1 MEFGLLEVGIHKLA
15 VCFVWHLLCSSE
27 PVVDVYCEAFSAEY
41 VISHGVVKLCFRH
54 DWGDSI
60 FSRDG
65 GHLQVD
71 RSVPDNDRMFFDSKV
86 RIEVRGKSQ
95 SKVEIMKYKF
105 CIIISF
111 LISLGCFAQGNNQQI
126 ISQISGAT
134 SKLTSMQCDFVQTK
148 TVKMLNEKLVSKGRM
163 YYQQPNR
170 LRWEYMTPYTYTFV
184 FNGQKVSLKKNNR
197 NDVID
202 VNQNKMFKEIASI
215 MMNSV
220 IGTSL
225 TDRKS
230 FKTSVKD
237 TPAEWIATLVPQSK
251 ELKQMFTSIVLHFNK
266 EKSVVV
272 KVEMFEKN
280 GDTTVIALNNIIKNK
295 KIDAKIFTVN

>member
-1 MEFGLLEVGIHKLA
+1 MEFGILEVGIHKLA

-41 VISHGVVKLCFRH
+41 VISHGVVKLCLRH
-54 DWGDSI
+54 DWGDGV

-71 RSVPDNDRMFFDSKV
+71 RSGPDNDRMFFDSK
-86 RIEVRGKSQ
+86 
-95 SKVEIMKYKF
+95 MKYVL

-111 LISLGCFAQGNNQQI
+111 LISLGCFAQGNSQQI

-184 FNGQKVSLKKNNR
+184 FNGRKVSLKKNNR

-202 VNQNKMFKEIASI
+202 VNRNKMFKEIASI

-230 FKTSVKD
+230 FKTTVKD
-237 TPAEWIATLVPQSK
+237 TPAEWVATLVPQSK

-280 GDTTVIALNNIIKNK
+280 GDMTVIALNNIIKNQ

>member
-1 MEFGLLEVGIHKLA
+1 MEFGLLEVGIYKLA
-15 VCFVWHLLCSSE
+15 VCFVWHLLCDSK
-27 PVVDVYCEAFSAEY
+27 PAMDVYSEAFSAEY
-41 VISHGVVKLCFRH
+41 VISHGVVKLCFWD
-54 DWGDSI
+54 DWSDSV
-60 FSRDG
+60 FSRDS
-65 GHLQVD
+65 GHIQMD
-71 RSVPDNDRMFFDSKV
+71 RSVSDNDRMFFDSK
-86 RIEVRGKSQ
+86 
-95 SKVEIMKYKF
+95 MKYVLY
-105 CIIISF
+105 IIISF

-126 ISQISGAT
+126 INQISGAT
-134 SKLTSMQCDFVQTK
+134 SKLASMQCDFVQTK

-202 VNQNKMFKEIASI
+202 VNQNNMFKEIASI

-230 FKTSVKD
+230 FKTTVKD

>member
-15 VCFVWHLLCSSE
+15 VCFVWHLLCSSK

-41 VISHGVVKLCFRH
+41 VISHGVVKLCLRH
-54 DWGDSI
+54 DWGDSV

-71 RSVPDNDRMFFDSKV
+71 RSGPDNDRMFFDSK
-86 RIEVRGKSQ
+86 
-95 SKVEIMKYKF
+95 MKYVL

-111 LISLGCFAQGNNQQI
+111 LISLGCFAQGNSQQI
-126 ISQISGAT
+126 IIQISGAT

-230 FKTSVKD
+230 FKTTVKD
-237 TPAEWIATLVPQSK
+237 TPAEWVATLVPQSK

-280 GDTTVIALNNIIKNK
+280 GDTTVIALNNIIKNQ

>member
-1 MEFGLLEVGIHKLA
+1 
-15 VCFVWHLLCSSE
+15 
-27 PVVDVYCEAFSAEY
+27 
-41 VISHGVVKLCFRH
+41 
-54 DWGDSI
+54 
-60 FSRDG
+60 
-65 GHLQVD
+65 
-71 RSVPDNDRMFFDSKV
+71 
-86 RIEVRGKSQ
+86 
-95 SKVEIMKYKF
+95 
-105 CIIISF
+105 
-111 LISLGCFAQGNNQQI
+111 
-126 ISQISGAT
+126 
-134 SKLTSMQCDFVQTK
+134 
-148 TVKMLNEKLVSKGRM
+148 
-163 YYQQPNR
+163 
-170 LRWEYMTPYTYTFV
+170 
-184 FNGQKVSLKKNNR
+184 
-197 NDVID
+197 
-202 VNQNKMFKEIASI
+202 

-280 GDTTVIALNNIIKNK
+280 GDTTVIALNNIIKNQ

>member
-41 VISHGVVKLCFRH
+41 VISHGVVKLCLRH
-54 DWGDSI
+54 DWGDSV

-71 RSVPDNDRMFFDSKV
+71 RSGPDNDRMFFDSK
-86 RIEVRGKSQ
+86 
-95 SKVEIMKYKF
+95 MKYVL

-111 LISLGCFAQGNNQQI
+111 LISLGCFAQGNSQQI
-126 ISQISGAT
+126 ISQISSAT

-202 VNQNKMFKEIASI
+202 VNRNKMFKEIASI

-230 FKTSVKD
+230 FKTTVKD
-237 TPAEWIATLVPQSK
+237 TPAEWVATLVPQSK

-280 GDTTVIALNNIIKNK
+280 GDTTVIALNNIIKNQ

>member
-1 MEFGLLEVGIHKLA
+1 MEFGILEVGIHKLA

-41 VISHGVVKLCFRH
+41 VISHGVVKLCLRH
-54 DWGDSI
+54 DWGDSV

-71 RSVPDNDRMFFDSKV
+71 RSGPDNDRMFFDSK
-86 RIEVRGKSQ
+86 
-95 SKVEIMKYKF
+95 MKYVL

-111 LISLGCFAQGNNQQI
+111 LISLGCFAQGNSQQI

-163 YYQQPNR
+163 CYQQPNR

-184 FNGQKVSLKKNNR
+184 FNGRKVSLKKNNR

-202 VNQNKMFKEIASI
+202 VNRNKMFKEIAAI

-230 FKTSVKD
+230 FKTTVKD
-237 TPAEWIATLVPQSK
+237 TPAEWVATLVPQSK

-280 GDTTVIALNNIIKNK
+280 GDMTVIALNNIIKNQ

>member
-1 MEFGLLEVGIHKLA
+1 
-15 VCFVWHLLCSSE
+15 
-27 PVVDVYCEAFSAEY
+27 
-41 VISHGVVKLCFRH
+41 
-54 DWGDSI
+54 
-60 FSRDG
+60 
-65 GHLQVD
+65 
-71 RSVPDNDRMFFDSKV
+71 
-86 RIEVRGKSQ
+86 
-95 SKVEIMKYKF
+95 MKYVL

-111 LISLGCFAQGNNQQI
+111 LISLGCFAQGNSQQI

-184 FNGQKVSLKKNNR
+184 FNGRKVSLKKNNR

-202 VNQNKMFKEIASI
+202 VNRNKMFKEIASI

-230 FKTSVKD
+230 CKATVKD
-237 TPAEWIATLVPQSK
+237 TPEEWVATVVPQSK
-251 ELKQMFTSIVLHFNK
+251 DLKQMFTSIVLHFNK

-280 GDTTVIALNNIIKNK
+280 GDTTVIALNNIIKNQ

>member
-1 MEFGLLEVGIHKLA
+1 MMCLA
-15 VCFVWHLLCSSE
+15 LTLSAQTQGK
-27 PVVDVYCEAFSAEY
+27 EAIRAK
-41 VISHGVVKLCFRH
+41 INKA
-54 DWGDSI
+54 
-60 FSRDG
+60 
-65 GHLQVD
+65 
-71 RSVPDNDRMFFDSKV
+71 
-86 RIEVRGKSQ
+86 
-95 SKVEIMKYKF
+95 
-105 CIIISF
+105 
-111 LISLGCFAQGNNQQI
+111 AQEMR
-126 ISQISGAT
+126 T
-134 SKLTSMQCDFVQTK
+134 MQCDFTQTK
-148 TVKMLNEKLVSKGRM
+148 YSKMLNDQMVSKGRM
-163 YYQQPNR
+163 CYKQKNM
-170 LRWEYMTPYTYTFV
+170 LRWEYVSPYTYTFILNDTQV
-184 FNGQKVSLKKNNR
+184 LLKNEHR
-197 NDVID
+197 NDIID
-202 VNQNKMFKEIASI
+202 TKQNKMFKEIASI

>member
-15 VCFVWHLLCSSE
+15 VRFVWHLLCSSE

-41 VISHGVVKLCFRH
+41 VISHGVVKLCLRH
-54 DWGDSI
+54 DWGDSV

-71 RSVPDNDRMFFDSKV
+71 RSVPDNDRMFFDSK
-86 RIEVRGKSQ
+86 
-95 SKVEIMKYKF
+95 MKYVL

>member
-1 MEFGLLEVGIHKLA
+1 MEFGILEVGIHKLA

-41 VISHGVVKLCFRH
+41 VISHGVVKLCLRH
-54 DWGDSI
+54 DWGDSV

-71 RSVPDNDRMFFDSKV
+71 RSVPDNDRMFFDSK
-86 RIEVRGKSQ
+86 
-95 SKVEIMKYKF
+95 MKYVL

-111 LISLGCFAQGNNQQI
+111 LISLGCFAQGNSQQI

-184 FNGQKVSLKKNNR
+184 FNGRKVSLKKNNR

-202 VNQNKMFKEIASI
+202 VNRNKMFKEIASI

-230 FKTSVKD
+230 FKTTVKD
-237 TPAEWIATLVPQSK
+237 TPAEWVATLVPQSK

-280 GDTTVIALNNIIKNK
+280 GDMTVIALNNIIKNQ